1 MKITKQYLKQ
11 IILEELT
18 AIKGG
23 GEGSGKATGNL
34 KSINTSGPDISFYKK
49 GPLGPD
55 SKKQYIESIRDRSP
69 KERVKHIYKIAHG
82 YGIGDYK
89 PKKDYNGFL
98 VISDHTLKF
107 DRQHNNEADQG
118 REFLFNREGG
128 ENEAMRKALN
138 FAYTNDAN
146 MDYTLSD
153 EDLVAAER
161 AKGAA
166 AGRRAAQKRYSPSR
180 KAEINAGLDEPDEGS
195 DYY

>member
-23 GEGSGKATGNL
+23 GEGTGKATGKL
-34 KSINTSGPDISFYKK
+34 KSINTDGPDISFYEK

-55 SKKQYIESIRDRSP
+55 SKKQYIKSIRDRSP
-69 KERVKHIYKIAHG
+69 EERINHIYKIAHG
-82 YGIGDYK
+82 YGVGDYE

-107 DRQHNNEADQG
+107 DREWKNKAAQG

-138 FAYTNDAN
+138 FAYTNDPN

-153 EDLVAAER
+153 EDLVAAQR

-166 AGRRAAQKRYSPSR
+166 AGRRAARKRYSASR
-180 KAEINAGLDEPDEGS
+180 EAEINAGLNEPDEGS